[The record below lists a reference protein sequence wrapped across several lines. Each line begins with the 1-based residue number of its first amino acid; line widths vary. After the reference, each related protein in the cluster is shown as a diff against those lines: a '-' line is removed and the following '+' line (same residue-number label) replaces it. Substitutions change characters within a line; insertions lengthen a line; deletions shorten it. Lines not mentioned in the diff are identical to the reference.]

1 MPTVCTTQ
9 QKKLLMPPFP
19 EDRFIEA
26 VKQVVAANHE
36 YVPPY
41 GTGATLYLRP
51 MLIGVGPN
59 IGVAPAK
66 EYIFDVFAMP
76 VGPYFKGG
84 MVPTKF
90 VVADQHDRAAHYG
103 TGQAKVGGNY
113 AASLQAGKFT
123 MNMVMAMRF
132 TLTRSNINIL
142 KKWVRL
148 TFSVS
153 LRTVKPLKH
162 RNPLRF
168 CQVLPNTQSWRW
180 HMIASA

>member
-1 MPTVCTTQ
+1 MGKVLLKDSRLIAPNQ
-9 QKKLLMPPFP
+9 EPFSFSRPDQNAHRLHNSAEKLLMPPFP

-26 VKQVVAANHE
+26 VKQVVAANHQ

-84 MVPTKF
+84 MVRP
-90 VVADQHDRAAHYG
+90 
-103 TGQAKVGGNY
+103 
-113 AASLQAGKFT
+113 SLWWPI
-123 MNMVMAMRF
+123 NMTVL
-132 TLTRSNINIL
+132 LTTAP
-142 KKWVRL
+142 VRL
-148 TFSVS
+148 KSVELCGLATS
-153 LRTVKPLKH
+153 RKVCP
-162 RNPLRF
+162 
-168 CQVLPNTQSWRW
+168 
-180 HMIASA
+180 